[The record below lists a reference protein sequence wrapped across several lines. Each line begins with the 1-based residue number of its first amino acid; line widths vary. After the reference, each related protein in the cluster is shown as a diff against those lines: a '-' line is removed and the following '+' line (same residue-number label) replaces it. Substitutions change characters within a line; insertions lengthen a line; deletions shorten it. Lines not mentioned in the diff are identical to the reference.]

1 MKEFEAEIIGHDSGG
16 AYIVIPFDVEQEFG
30 KKRPKVKVTFDG
42 VLYRGTL
49 VRYGTP
55 FHILIIR
62 KDIRA
67 KVGKEA
73 GDMISVTIE
82 QDLEKR
88 TVTVPEDLQKAM
100 IEHPEVVSFFN
111 NLAYTY
117 QKEYV
122 KWIEGA
128 KREAT
133 RLRRIDK
140 AIEMMKEGKKGV

>member
-1 MKEFEAEIIGHDSGG
+1 
-16 AYIVIPFDVEQEFG
+16 
-30 KKRPKVKVTFDG
+30 
-42 VLYRGTL
+42 
-49 VRYGTP
+49 
-55 FHILIIR
+55 LIIR

-67 KVGKEA
+67 KVGKEV

-100 IEHPEVVSFFN
+100 DEHPEVVSFFN